1 MAAKFTEDLL
11 LQESKTKNN
20 NNANQTETISYLN
33 DFESFLLDFAEP
45 QVNLRM
51 EHSKI
56 FMNAINNIHKRK
68 KRADTESI
76 YEEVLKHF
84 ENRLEKLHV
93 SEFLNLLVSKNL
105 LSCSI
110 KNGKESYKLLI
121 VPETKLEP
129 DLCIINHKKVKTLE
143 SEIKILNYE
152 LKNLKS
158 SEISL
163 SILKDETLFLKEEL
177 SEFRK
182 IIAVLIDK
190 LEVKSTVTD
199 LKLNQNL
206 IFLNDFDFNSPLNQ
220 NSINSPKAETI
231 NAFRQQEY
239 SIKIID
245 SKSKEIKD
253 RLNNDL
259 ADVRRQLNIK
269 YLNFKKYNIPEL
281 AVSSNSNN
289 NKTMRNSINNFE
301 NVTNQLVSVRKNY
314 QSDFLKYKNLSSNG
328 VVSTSSS
335 LTTKAVGNVKNTKN
349 QIKKANNVTKIINP
363 RNYRLS

>member
-11 LQESKTKNN
+11 LQESKTKNK
-20 NNANQTETISYLN
+20 NNANQTQSISYLN
-33 DFESFLLDFAEP
+33 NFESFILDLAEP

-56 FMNAINNIHKRK
+56 IMNAINNIHKRK

-84 ENRLEKLHV
+84 ENRLEKLH
-93 SEFLNLLVSKNL
+93 
-105 LSCSI
+105 
-110 KNGKESYKLLI
+110 
-121 VPETKLEP
+121 
-129 DLCIINHKKVKTLE
+129 
-143 SEIKILNYE
+143 
-152 LKNLKS
+152 
-158 SEISL
+158 
-163 SILKDETLFLKEEL
+163 
-177 SEFRK
+177 
-182 IIAVLIDK
+182 
-190 LEVKSTVTD
+190 
-199 LKLNQNL
+199 
-206 IFLNDFDFNSPLNQ
+206 
-220 NSINSPKAETI
+220 
-231 NAFRQQEY
+231 
-239 SIKIID
+239 
-245 SKSKEIKD
+245 IKD

-281 AVSSNSNN
+281 ALSLNSNN

-335 LTTKAVGNVKNTKN
+335 LSTKAVGNVKNTKN
-349 QIKKANNVTKIINP
+349 QIRKVNNDPKIINP
-363 RNYRLS
+363 RNNQTDEYKWPVGTTLICGDSILMGINEKKNA